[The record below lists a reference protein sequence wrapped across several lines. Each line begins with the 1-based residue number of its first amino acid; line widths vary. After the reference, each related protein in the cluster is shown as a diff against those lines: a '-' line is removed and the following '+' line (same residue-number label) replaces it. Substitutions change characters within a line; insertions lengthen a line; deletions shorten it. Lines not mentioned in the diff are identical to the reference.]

1 MHSYTPLVFIVAV
14 QLLLVGGIALGFSKW
29 LKQQPDKLIA
39 RYQAVCIALR
49 VCVVL
54 FICNAIWYFYLFIS
68 THKLPSPS
76 FVMFGVILVLAPL
89 ISSKSLLARKIA
101 QRERLQA

>member
-1 MHSYTPLVFIVAV
+1 MHSYTPLIFIVAV

-39 RYQAVCIALR
+39 RYQAANIALR

-54 FICNAIWYFYLFIS
+54 FICTAIWDSYLFIS
-68 THKLPSPS
+68 THKLPSPGLA
-76 FVMFGVILVLAPL
+76 MFGAIFALLL
-89 ISSKSLLARKIA
+89 SSKRQLARKVA